1 MSESNHKTNKTAF
14 TRHIAEVLWQE
25 FPGHH
30 GGALSK
36 ALVSEENSGSKR
48 IDYRISSYE
57 PMAFVEDHVH
67 QVQEQIYHVLKGE
80 GILTLND
87 ERKLMREHDYVYI
100 PPGVRH
106 SFSNTGL
113 DTLVF
118 LVITTPAHDSETP
131 V

>member
-1 MSESNHKTNKTAF
+1 MSESNQKTNKTAF

-118 LVITTPAHDSETP
+118 LVITTPTHDNEKP

>member
-1 MSESNHKTNKTAF
+1 MSESNHKINKTAF

-57 PMAFVEDHVH
+57 PMAFVEEHVH

-87 ERKLMREHDYVYI
+87 EKKLMREHDYVYI

-113 DTLVF
+113 DPLVF
-118 LVITTPAHDSETP
+118 LVVTTPAHDSETS

>member
-1 MSESNHKTNKTAF
+1 MSESNHKTHKTAF

-36 ALVSEENSGSKR
+36 ALVSEENSGSRR

-87 ERKLMREHDYVYI
+87 EKKLMREHDYVYI

-118 LVITTPAHDSETP
+118 LVITTPSHDNETP

>member
-1 MSESNHKTNKTAF
+1 MSESTHKTNKTAF

-57 PMAFVEDHVH
+57 PMAFVEEHVH
-67 QVQEQIYHVLKGE
+67 KVQEQIYHVLKGE

-87 ERKLMREHDYVYI
+87 EKKLMREHDYVYI

-118 LVITTPAHDSETP
+118 LVITTPTHDNETP

>member
-1 MSESNHKTNKTAF
+1 MSESSKKTDKVAF

-67 QVQEQIYHVLKGE
+67 QVQEQIYHVLKGK

-118 LVITTPAHDSETP
+118 LVITTPTHDNETP

>member
-1 MSESNHKTNKTAF
+1 MSESNQKTNKTAF

-36 ALVSEENSGSKR
+36 ALVSEENSGNKR

-118 LVITTPAHDSETP
+118 LVITTPTHDNETP

>member
-1 MSESNHKTNKTAF
+1 MSESNHKINKTAF
-14 TRHIAEVLWQE
+14 TRHIAEVLWHE

-57 PMAFVEDHVH
+57 PMAFVEEHVH

-87 ERKLMREHDYVYI
+87 EKKLMREHDYVYI

-113 DTLVF
+113 DPLVF
-118 LVITTPAHDSETP
+118 LVVTTPAHDSETP

>member
-1 MSESNHKTNKTAF
+1 MSESSKKTDRVAF

-25 FPGHH
+25 FPGHQ

-57 PMAFVEDHVH
+57 PMAFVEEHVH

-87 ERKLMREHDYVYI
+87 EKKLMREHDYVYI

-113 DTLVF
+113 DPLVF
-118 LVITTPAHDSETP
+118 LVVTTPAHDSETP

>member
-1 MSESNHKTNKTAF
+1 MSESSKKTDKVAF

-87 ERKLMREHDYVYI
+87 EKKLMREHDYVYI

-118 LVITTPAHDSETP
+118 LVVTTPAHDSETP

>member
-14 TRHIAEVLWQE
+14 TRHIVEVLWQE

>member
-57 PMAFVEDHVH
+57 PMAFVEEHVH
-67 QVQEQIYHVLKGE
+67 KVQEQIYHVLKGE

-87 ERKLMREHDYVYI
+87 EKKLMREHDYVYI

-118 LVITTPAHDSETP
+118 LVITTPTHDNETP

>member
-1 MSESNHKTNKTAF
+1 MSESNHKINKTAF

-57 PMAFVEDHVH
+57 PMAFVEEHVH

-87 ERKLMREHDYVYI
+87 EKKLMREHDYVYI

-113 DTLVF
+113 DPLVF
-118 LVITTPAHDSETP
+118 LVVTTPAHDSETP

>member
-1 MSESNHKTNKTAF
+1 MSESSKTTNRVAF

-57 PMAFVEDHVH
+57 PMAYVEDHVH
-67 QVQEQIYHVLKGE
+67 LVQEQIYHVLKGE

-87 ERKLMREHDYVYI
+87 EKKLMREHDYVYI

-118 LVITTPAHDSETP
+118 LVITTPTHDHETP
-131 V
+131 L

>member
-57 PMAFVEDHVH
+57 PMAFVDDHVH

-87 ERKLMREHDYVYI
+87 EKKLMREHDYVYI

>member
-1 MSESNHKTNKTAF
+1 MSESSKTTTRVAF

-57 PMAFVEDHVH
+57 PMAYVEDHVH
-67 QVQEQIYHVLKGE
+67 LVQEQIYHVLKGE

-87 ERKLMREHDYVYI
+87 EKKLMREHDYVYI

-113 DTLVF
+113 ETLVF
-118 LVITTPAHDSETP
+118 LVITTPTHDSETP

>member
-1 MSESNHKTNKTAF
+1 MSESTQKTNKTAF

-57 PMAFVEDHVH
+57 PMAFVEEHVH
-67 QVQEQIYHVLKGE
+67 KVQEQIYHVLKGE

-87 ERKLMREHDYVYI
+87 EKKLMREHDYVYI

-118 LVITTPAHDSETP
+118 LVITTPTHDNETP

>member
-1 MSESNHKTNKTAF
+1 MSELSNKTKKLAF
-14 TRHIAEVLWQE
+14 TSHIAEVLWQE

-48 IDYRISSYE
+48 IDYRISSYA

-80 GILTLND
+80 GILTLDN
-87 ERKLMREHDYVYI
+87 EKKLMREHDYVYI

-113 DTLVF
+113 DPLVF
-118 LVITTPAHDSETP
+118 LVITTPAHDNETP

>member
-1 MSESNHKTNKTAF
+1 MSESSKNKLPVAF
-14 TRHIAEVLWQE
+14 TSHIAEVLWQE

-48 IDYRISSYE
+48 IDYRISSYA
-57 PMAFVEDHVH
+57 PMAYVEEHVH

-80 GILTLND
+80 GILMLN
-87 ERKLMREHDYVYI
+87 EQKKLMREHDYVYI
-100 PPGVRH
+100 PPGVTH

-113 DTLVF
+113 ETLVF
-118 LVITTPAHDSETP
+118 LVITTPVHDQVTP
-131 V
+131 L